1 MELTYTAPNFKTSL
15 ASTCTLWAAWS
26 PDYSAETLWHHNVFR
41 LSPCFYSY
49 CLIQAAPRDMWI
61 SVPMQLSAFACFF
74 FLLCVCVCVSI
85 HVCTLSHHSMC
96 FLWMWPRAIRR
107 MRVYIFRWNSDCMQ
121 QHVELSHFAFLFS
134 PHPPVPLREI
144 FIRFGEVTH
153 IYYSFC
159 SPGVKLPMQ
168 LQCCE
173 TWRELCF
180 GLQHAALA
188 CLQYATLCNTS
199 YCYGGM
205 GGICINWIGI

>member
-1 MELTYTAPNFKTSL
+1 MHSLSGLVTGLQCRNTLAPQCLQTFSMLLFILSNPGCTEGHVNFR
-15 ASTCTLWAAWS
+15 AYAA
-26 PDYSAETLWHHNVFR
+26 ECICMV
-41 LSPCFYSY
+41 
-49 CLIQAAPRDMWI
+49 
-61 SVPMQLSAFACFF
+61 FF
-74 FLLCVCVCVSI
+74 FFCVCVCVSI
-85 HVCTLSHHSMC
+85 HVRTLSHHSMC

-121 QHVELSHFAFLFS
+121 QHVELSHLAFLFS
-134 PHPPVPLREI
+134 PHPPVPLLEI

-188 CLQYATLCNTS
+188 GLQYATLCNTS
-199 YCYGGM
+199 YCCGGM
-205 GGICINWIGI
+205 GGFA

>member
-1 MELTYTAPNFKTSL
+1 MHSLSCLVTGLQCRNTLAPQCLQTFSMLLFILSNPGCTEGHVNFR
-15 ASTCTLWAAWS
+15 AYAA
-26 PDYSAETLWHHNVFR
+26 ECICMV
-41 LSPCFYSY
+41 
-49 CLIQAAPRDMWI
+49 
-61 SVPMQLSAFACFF
+61 FF
-74 FLLCVCVCVSI
+74 FFCVCVCVSI

-96 FLWMWPRAIRR
+96 VLWMWPRGIRR

-188 CLQYATLCNTS
+188 GLQYATLCNTS
-199 YCYGGM
+199 YCCGGM